1 ATTKVVV
8 WVVTKLEVVMAPTA
22 VLRQL
27 VPLKLISGYPLT
39 ALVTRVGRL
48 VPLSERL
55 SALIATEF
63 AQEFTVDPDTLT
75 PLSARYHIFR
85 LVEPSAEP
93 TPQWPVWASA
103 WGATILLPV
112 INAKRKN
119 RRVLQ
124 KIDCIERWI
133 RGIMARQSGFRQPI
147 GGWKV
152 TRAATK
158 K

>member
-1 ATTKVVV
+1 
-8 WVVTKLEVVMAPTA
+8 MAPTA

-48 VPLSERL
+48 VPLSDRL

-93 TPQWPVWASA
+93 TPPGPVWASA
-103 WGATILLPV
+103 WETTILLPE
-112 INAKRKN
+112 INVKRKN
-119 RRVLQ
+119 RRGLI
-124 KIDCIERWI
+124 KTD
-133 RGIMARQSGFRQPI
+133 S
-147 GGWKV
+147 
-152 TRAATK
+152 
-158 K
+158 